1 MDYRPGTPGTTTSHL
16 GYHDV
21 TLGVPSEWTLL
32 NVHTIK
38 NKSRIFYFDLILIV
52 NIMNNYFTYFCKSK
66 MSFYDTKTLTMVF
79 YYLGGNRFF
88 SLRSFMWLVHKL
100 VHITTPIGH
109 GELDLVQQFT
119 LGGPRSLV
127 INGFG
132 YFPKK
137 EPTLLLTWFHSFNL
151 ILFTKTQ
158 LTNFMD
164 QNLDHNYANKAGET
178 IDVIYK
184 HRLV

>member
-1 MDYRPGTPGTTTSHL
+1 MDYRPSTPGTTTSRL

-38 NKSRIFYFDLILIV
+38 DKSRIFYFDLILIV

-88 SLRSFMWLVHKL
+88 SLRSFMWLVYKL

-109 GELDLVQQFT
+109 EELDPIQQFT

-127 INGFG
+127 IEWTWVLS
-132 YFPKK
+132 KK
-137 EPTLLLTWFHSFNL
+137 GTHTPSNMVPLIQLNSLHKNSTYQLYGSKFRSQLCKQSWGNHWCNL
-151 ILFTKTQ
+151 
-158 LTNFMD
+158 
-164 QNLDHNYANKAGET
+164 
-178 IDVIYK
+178 
-184 HRLV
+184 